1 MFYNLSSHFDGI
13 FNIFRYISFRT
24 GGALLTSLF
33 IYIFFGGRFINFI
46 KNKFTQPI
54 RKEGPQSHLKKQGTP
69 TMGGMLILFAIL
81 VSSLL
86 WCNLSNGYVWIV
98 LFTMFSFGVIG
109 FIDDYF
115 KVVHK
120 NAYRGLS
127 AKLRLFLQFSL
138 SGVVCFG
145 IYKLMP
151 NEFKT
156 TITIPFFKNILWDF
170 GILYF
175 IFVMFVI
182 VGTANAVNLTDGID
196 GLASM
201 TMTSSFVVFLIVSY
215 LIGRADYSLY
225 LFLPYVPGVGE
236 VTVLIGA
243 IIGAVLGFLW
253 FNAYPAKIFM
263 GDVGSLALGAGLG
276 VISVI
281 TKNEFLLLIC
291 GAVFVAEAISVM
303 LQIASYKFR
312 GKRLFRMAPI
322 HHHFELKG
330 WSEQTVVMRFWI
342 ISIIF
347 ALIALSS
354 LKIR

>member
-1 MFYNLSSHFDGI
+1 MFYSLSANFDGI
-13 FNIFRYISFRT
+13 FNLFRYITFRT

-33 IYIFFGGRFINFI
+33 IYILFGNKFINFI
-46 KNKFTQPI
+46 KTRFTQPI
-54 RKEGPQSHLKKQGTP
+54 RKEGPQTHLKKQGTP
-69 TMGGMLILFAIL
+69 TMGGVLILFSIL

-86 WCNLSNGYVWIV
+86 WCNLKNGYVWIT
-98 LFTMFSFGVIG
+98 LFTMFSFGMIG
-109 FIDDYF
+109 FVDDYF
-115 KVVHK
+115 KVVHG

-127 AKLRLFLQFSL
+127 AKLRLCLQFIL
-138 SGVVCFG
+138 SGIVCFG

-156 TITIPFFKNILWDF
+156 TVTIPFFKNILWDL
-170 GILYF
+170 GIIYF
-175 IFVMFVI
+175 IFVAFVM

-201 TMTSSFVVFLIVSY
+201 TMVSSFVVFLLVSY

-236 VTVLIGA
+236 VTVLVGA

-263 GDVGSLALGAGLG
+263 GDVGSLALGAALG

-291 GAVFVAEAISVM
+291 GAIFVVEALSVI

-330 WSEQTVVMRFWI
+330 WSEQTVVIRFWI
-342 ISIIF
+342 ISIIL

>member
-1 MFYNLSSHFDGI
+1 MFYTLSSNFDGI
-13 FNIFRYISFRT
+13 FNIFRYITFRT

-33 IYIFFGGRFINFI
+33 IYLMFGNKFINFI
-46 KNKFTQPI
+46 KKKFSQPI

-69 TMGGMLILFAIL
+69 TMGGILMLASVLI
-81 VSSLL
+81 SSLL
-86 WCNLSNGYVWIV
+86 WCNLKNGYVWIV
-98 LFTMFSFGVIG
+98 LFTIMSFGIIG

-115 KVVHK
+115 KVAHG

-127 AKLRLFLQFSL
+127 AQLRLFLQFVI
-138 SGVVCFG
+138 SGFVCFG

-156 TITIPFFKNILWDF
+156 TITLPFFKNILWNL

-175 IFVMFVI
+175 VFVAIVI
-182 VGTANAVNLTDGID
+182 VGSANAVNLTDGID
-196 GLASM
+196 GLASI
-201 TMTSSFVVFLIVSY
+201 TMISSFAVFLIVSY
-215 LIGRADYSLY
+215 LVGRADFSLY
-225 LFLPYVPGVGE
+225 LFLPYVPGAGE
-236 VTVLIGA
+236 VTVLIGS
-243 IIGAVLGFLW
+243 IIGALLGFLW

-263 GDVGSLALGAGLG
+263 GDVGSIALGAGLG

-281 TKNEFLLLIC
+281 TKNEFLLVIC
-291 GAVFVAEAISVM
+291 GAIFVIEALSVM
-303 LQIASYKFR
+303 LQIASFKFR
-312 GKRLFRMAPI
+312 GKRLFKMAPI

-330 WSEQTVVMRFWI
+330 WSEQTVVIRFWI
-342 ISIIF
+342 ISIIL

>member
-1 MFYNLSSHFDGI
+1 MFYNLSANWDGI
-13 FNIFRYISFRT
+13 FNLFRYITFRT

-33 IYIFFGGRFINFI
+33 IYLIFGNRFINFI
-46 KNKFTQPI
+46 KTKFAQPI

-69 TMGGMLILFAIL
+69 TMGGILMLISIM

-86 WCNLSNGYVWIV
+86 WCNLNNGYVWIV
-98 LFTMFSFGVIG
+98 LFTMLSFGIIG

-115 KVVHK
+115 KVVHG
-120 NAYRGLS
+120 NAYKGLS
-127 AKLRLFLQFSL
+127 AKVRLFFQFIICAF
-138 SGVVCFG
+138 VCVG

-156 TITIPFFKNILWDF
+156 TITIPFFKNILWDL

-175 IFVMFVI
+175 IFVSLVI
-182 VGTANAVNLTDGID
+182 VGSGNAVNLTDGID

-201 TMTSSFVVFLIVSY
+201 TTISSFAVFLLVSY

-236 VTVLIGA
+236 ITVLIGA
-243 IIGAVLGFLW
+243 IIGAILGFLW

-263 GDVGSLALGAGLG
+263 GDVGSLAIGAGLG

-291 GAVFVAEAISVM
+291 GAIFVAEAISVM
-303 LQIASYKFR
+303 LQIYSIRVR
-312 GKRLFRMAPI
+312 GKKIFKMAPL

-330 WSEQTVVMRFWI
+330 WSEQTVVIRFWI
-342 ISIIF
+342 ISIIL

>member
-1 MFYNLSSHFDGI
+1 MFYSLSVYFDNI
-13 FNIFRYISFRT
+13 FNLFRYITFRT

-33 IYIFFGGRFINFI
+33 IYIFFGNRFINFI
-46 KNKFTQPI
+46 KTKFTQPI
-54 RKEGPQSHLKKQGTP
+54 RKEGPQTHLKKQGTP
-69 TMGGMLILFAIL
+69 TMGGILILFSIL
-81 VSSLL
+81 TSSLL
-86 WCNLSNGYVWIV
+86 WCNLTNGYIWIV
-98 LFTMFSFGVIG
+98 LFTMFSFGTIG
-109 FIDDYF
+109 FVDDYF
-115 KVVHK
+115 KVVHG

-127 AKLRLFLQFSL
+127 AKLRLVLQFAL
-138 SGVVCFG
+138 SGIICFG
-145 IYKLMP
+145 IYSLMP
-151 NEFKT
+151 NEFKM
-156 TITIPFFKNILWDF
+156 TITMPFFKNILWDL
-170 GILYF
+170 GIIYF
-175 IFVMFVI
+175 LFVAFVI

-201 TMTSSFVVFLIVSY
+201 TMISSFAVFLLVSY
-215 LIGRADYSLY
+215 LIGRSDYSLY

-236 VTVLIGA
+236 VTVLIGS

-263 GDVGSLALGAGLG
+263 GDVGSLALGSGLG

-281 TKNEFLLLIC
+281 TKSEFLLLIS
-291 GAVFVAEAISVM
+291 GMIFVVEALSVM

-330 WSEQTVVMRFWI
+330 WSEQTVVIRFWI
-342 ISIIF
+342 ISIIL
-347 ALIALSS
+347 ALVALSS

>member
-1 MFYNLSSHFDGI
+1 MFYSLSANFDGI
-13 FNIFRYISFRT
+13 FNLFRYITFRT

-33 IYIFFGGRFINFI
+33 IYILFGNRFINFI
-46 KNKFTQPI
+46 KTKFTQPI
-54 RKEGPQSHLKKQGTP
+54 RKEGPQTHLKKQGTP
-69 TMGGMLILFAIL
+69 TMGGVLILFSIL
-81 VSSLL
+81 ISSLL
-86 WCNLSNGYVWIV
+86 WCNLKNGYVWIT
-98 LFTMFSFGVIG
+98 LFTMFSFGMIG

-115 KVVHK
+115 KVVHG

-127 AKLRLFLQFSL
+127 AKLRLCLQFIL
-138 SGVVCFG
+138 SGIVCLG

-156 TITIPFFKNILWDF
+156 TITMPFFKNILWDL
-170 GILYF
+170 GIIYF
-175 IFVMFVI
+175 IFVAFVI

-201 TMTSSFVVFLIVSY
+201 TMVSSFVVFLLVSY

-236 VTVLIGA
+236 VTVLVGS

-263 GDVGSLALGAGLG
+263 GDVGSLALGSALG

-291 GAVFVAEAISVM
+291 GAIFVVEALSVI

-312 GKRLFRMAPI
+312 GKRLFCMAPI

-330 WSEQTVVMRFWI
+330 WSEQTVVIRFWI
-342 ISIIF
+342 ISIIL